1 VGTYATRFEAAI
13 GSEADLLAA
22 LKTGR
27 YAPLAFRQTLAAVAS
42 V

>member
-27 YAPLAFRQTLAAVAS
+27 FAPLAFRQILKAAAV
-42 V
+42 